1 VSLDVFTFGEA
12 MLRLSVRPGE
22 RLESA
27 PNLDV
32 HVAGSEL
39 NVATALAALGRKV
52 AWYSRIPEGP
62 LGGRV
67 LAHLRSF
74 GIDVSIVS
82 VDPSGRLGTYFVE
95 LHSPPLP
102 TRVVFDRAGSL
113 ATSIAPADIP
123 DGVVESAQVVHLT
136 GITPALS
143 TSCRDA
149 TFEVLRR
156 ARSAGRMVTVDV
168 NHRAKLWDAATARET
183 LTPLLEEADLVLC
196 ALTDAIEVFEITG
209 SAEHA
214 VSSLASRF
222 GLARAV
228 VTDGADGAW
237 WFDDGVVGH
246 VPATQ
251 VEVLDRLGAGDA
263 FAAGLLDGLL
273 DGDMGTGLRRGAVL
287 SAVALTTFGDQAV
300 VSRPELESLIAG
312 VRGVDR

>member
-1 VSLDVFTFGEA
+1 MSHDVFTFGEA

-27 PNLDV
+27 ARMDV

-39 NVATALAALGRKV
+39 NFATALAALGRKV
-52 AWYSRIPEGP
+52 TWYSRIPEGA

-67 LAHLRSF
+67 LAHLRAF
-74 GIDVSIVS
+74 GIDAS
-82 VDPSGRLGTYFVE
+82 VVGIDPSGRLGTYFVE
-95 LHSPPLP
+95 LRSPPLQ
-102 TRVVFDRAGSL
+102 TRVVFDRSGSV
-113 ATSIAPADIP
+113 ASSMAPPDIP
-123 DGVVESAQVVHLT
+123 DGVVEEARVVHLT

-168 NHRAKLWDAATARET
+168 NHRAKLWRAAAARET
-183 LTPLLEEADLVLC
+183 LSPLLEAADLVLC
-196 ALTDAIEVFEITG
+196 ARSDAEEVFQVTG

-214 VSSLASRF
+214 VSVLATRF
-222 GLARAV
+222 GLARVV
-228 VTDGADGAW
+228 VTDGANGAW
-237 WFDDGVVGH
+237 WFEEGAVGH
-246 VPATQ
+246 VPAVA

-263 FAAGLLDGLL
+263 FAAGLVDGLL
-273 DGDMGTGLRRGAVL
+273 DGDMSAGLRRGAVL
-287 SAVALTTFGDQAV
+287 AAVALTTYGDQAV
-300 VSRPELESLIAG
+300 VGRPELESLVAG